1 MLRTRRHKVFVSYH
15 HENDENYR
23 NRFDRLFS
31 DVYDIMDSRSV
42 EIGDIPAGLNV
53 DEVARRIRDGYLR
66 DATVTVVLI
75 GKDTWSR
82 KHVDWE
88 IAATIRKTEA
98 NDRGGLLGIFL
109 PSHPSFGEDECD
121 EYTIPPRL
129 HYNVEAGYAELF
141 DWSESPPD
149 VAGWIDDAFR
159 RRRTVSPDNSS
170 VRFAKN
176 WKGTR
181 WYPQKRQVRTS

>member
-1 MLRTRRHKVFVSYH
+1 MITARRHKVFVSYH
-15 HENDENYR
+15 HRNDENYR

-31 DVYDIMDSRSV
+31 DVYDILDSRSV
-42 EIGDIPAGLNV
+42 EIGDIPPGLNV
-53 DEVARRIRDGYLR
+53 DEIARRIRDGYLR

-75 GKDTWSR
+75 GKDTWRR
-82 KHVDWE
+82 KHIDWE
-88 IAATIRKTEA
+88 IAATIRKTGA
-98 NDRGGLLGIFL
+98 NDRGGLIGIFL
-109 PSHPSFGEDECD
+109 PSHPSFGEDEYD

-141 DWSESPPD
+141 GWSESPSE
-149 VAGWIDDAFR
+149 VAGRIDSAYR
-159 RRRTVSPDNSS
+159 RRRTVNPDNSS

-181 WYPQKRQVRTS
+181 WYPQKRQARAS